1 MTERKKKSLTAVAT
15 IELVSEDLN
24 GQVYQYYPLGK
35 YVVAAPG
42 VCGGRPTLKGRRLD
56 ARHVMGYLR
65 TGDTPEQLAQ
75 DFKLPLEAIQ
85 EVVELAKVYDYEKSH
100 KDQEKEVPN
109 FVPEGRRENSP
120 AIHRWEDEIRC
131 SSPGGTTER

>member
-1 MTERKKKSLTAVAT
+1 MTERKKKSLQAVAG
-15 IELVSEDLN
+15 IELVTEDLH
-24 GQVYQYYPLGK
+24 GTPYQYYPLGK

-65 TGDTPEQLAQ
+65 TGDTVEQLAQ

-85 EVVELAKVYDYEKSH
+85 EVIQLAEVYDYEKSY
-100 KDQEKEVPN
+100 
-109 FVPEGRRENSP
+109 
-120 AIHRWEDEIRC
+120 A
-131 SSPGGTTER
+131 

>member
-1 MTERKKKSLTAVAT
+1 MTERKKKSLTAVAAL
-15 IELVSEDLN
+15 ELVTEDLN
-24 GQVYQYYPLGK
+24 GTPYQYFLLGK

-65 TGDTPEQLAQ
+65 TGDTAEQLAQ

-85 EVVELAKVYDYEKSH
+85 EVVALAEVYDYEKSY
-100 KDQEKEVPN
+100 
-109 FVPEGRRENSP
+109 
-120 AIHRWEDEIRC
+120 A
-131 SSPGGTTER
+131 